1 MNNLSLGAI
10 AFAAALGTAAFLSN
24 PAAAQ
29 QQQHACDANADAFID
44 TGESRMCTGQD
55 FDELAA
61 GEDVL
66 TEEQLSATGQGE
78 QGSTFSDVDENAD
91 GEISREEWSRW
102 HEQRFTAAIGTG
114 ESGMPVAD
122 YERMEWTKEGYTRPT
137 PEAGGQNQ
145 Q

>member
-10 AFAAALGTAAFLSN
+10 AVAAALGTGGYLSN

-29 QQQHACDANADAFID
+29 QLQYACDANADALID
-44 TGESRMCTGQD
+44 TGESRMCTAQE

-66 TEEQLSATGQGE
+66 TEERLSGMRQGQ
-78 QGSTFSDVDENAD
+78 QGRTFSVVDENGD
-91 GEISREEWSRW
+91 GEISREEWTTW

-122 YERMEWTKEGYTRPT
+122 YESMEWASESYARPT
-137 PEAGGQNQ
+137 PEEAGQSQ